1 MNCPACERNLS
12 AYVDDKLTNE
22 MRLEIEAHLDQC
34 ESCHKEFEGH
44 QAAWEAA
51 SLMQVGQPHEG
62 LFEAIE
68 AELQPEGE
76 GSSTSLEDLALM
88 LRGLAGEVQDLRRT
102 VDSLRREVEEGE
114 WTEEREAGEEIRVPS
129 RSFASGRLRSGSI
142 EQFKRSS

>member
-1 MNCPACERNLS
+1 MNCPACERHLS
-12 AYVDDKLTNE
+12 AYIDDELKMDE
-22 MRLEIEAHLDQC
+22 RLKIEAHLDEC
-34 ESCHKEFEGH
+34 EACRKEFEGH
-44 QAAWEAA
+44 QTAWEAA
-51 SLMQVGQPHEG
+51 GLVQVGPAQEG

-76 GSSTSLEDLALM
+76 GSATSLEDLALM

-114 WTEEREAGEEIRVPS
+114 WAEEREAGEEIRVPS